1 MSRKIRLISFAGA
14 AITAICSALGVYA
27 EDMSINVVP
36 DYTSYV
42 INLSGFAGEEYSG
55 KLVNIEILKPIGA
68 GILDLPNVTAENFRD
83 TVSLF
88 SNTVVKEDGS
98 FEYSFKLSESASVEN
113 PFWARVNIDAA
124 SAENSDIMLTKS
136 FAYTPKQEI
145 DAKLDAM
152 KTSVNPKTLE
162 ADAKIMG
169 IELPSVWAELDP
181 NQRSYAANLISAKI
195 TAEPDTFSTEKL
207 RVYAK
212 DSIIMTSALAAN
224 DAAQLKEFLTSEE
237 QVQYFGIDISNTY
250 YTSLQSDNQQKVFER
265 MKNAISA
272 SAQKADIARIF
283 RESLLL
289 ESVKCASYK
298 NSIAGI
304 ITEFSDVISSQN
316 MADYAALS
324 SSLSRLDYVYSTVI
338 NAADSQLTTVE
349 AFNTMLSAAIKNSA
363 NISTQTPSTGGG
375 GAGGGGGG
383 TAGRPSGGTVMV
395 EQFGPS
401 QDNIK
406 KEIFA
411 DISQHGWAKEA
422 IEYLYKN
429 DIINGKAKDKFLP
442 DDYITREEAV
452 KMICIAFDV
461 EATTDKNYFSDVEG
475 KWFEPYV
482 NAAYEKEIIS
492 GIGENSFGAGLNITR
507 EDLLVIMARTLGITE
522 EAKNDFSDAS
532 QISDY
537 AKNAVSAMSSKGV
550 VSGYPDGSFRPKN
563 KMTRAEAAVA
573 IYRLLKIKKEV

>member
-1 MSRKIRLISFAGA
+1 M
-14 AITAICSALGVYA
+14 
-27 EDMSINVVP
+27 
-36 DYTSYV
+36 
-42 INLSGFAGEEYSG
+42 
-55 KLVNIEILKPIGA
+55 
-68 GILDLPNVTAENFRD
+68 
-83 TVSLF
+83 
-88 SNTVVKEDGS
+88 
-98 FEYSFKLSESASVEN
+98 
-113 PFWARVNIDAA
+113 
-124 SAENSDIMLTKS
+124 
-136 FAYTPKQEI
+136 
-145 DAKLDAM
+145 
-152 KTSVNPKTLE
+152 
-162 ADAKIMG
+162 
-169 IELPSVWAELDP
+169 
-181 NQRSYAANLISAKI
+181 
-195 TAEPDTFSTEKL
+195 
-207 RVYAK
+207 
-212 DSIIMTSALAAN
+212 
-224 DAAQLKEFLTSEE
+224 
-237 QVQYFGIDISNTY
+237 
-250 YTSLQSDNQQKVFER
+250 
-265 MKNAISA
+265 
-272 SAQKADIARIF
+272 
-283 RESLLL
+283 
-289 ESVKCASYK
+289 ESVKCATYK

-349 AFNTMLSAAIKNSA
+349 VFNTMLSAAIKNSA

-383 TAGRPSGGTVMV
+383 TAGRPSGGIVMV